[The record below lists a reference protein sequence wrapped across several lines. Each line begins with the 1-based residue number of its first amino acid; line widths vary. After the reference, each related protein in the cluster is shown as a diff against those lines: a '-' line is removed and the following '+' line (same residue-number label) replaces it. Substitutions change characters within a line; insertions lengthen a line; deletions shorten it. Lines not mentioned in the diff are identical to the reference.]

1 MLFTEDEKELI
12 KSRLA
17 GRINKDGDLII
28 VAQTERSQAENKE
41 RVIER
46 FFNLVEQA
54 LKIQKPRKKTN
65 PTVSSL
71 AKRKKSKQVQSVR
84 KDLRR
89 KIIET
94 E

>member
-41 RVIER
+41 RAIER
-46 FFNLVEQA
+46 FFHLVEQA
-54 LKIQKPRKKTN
+54 LKIQKPRKRTN
-65 PTVSSL
+65 PTGSSL
-71 AKRKKSKQVQSVR
+71 AKRRKSKQVQSVR